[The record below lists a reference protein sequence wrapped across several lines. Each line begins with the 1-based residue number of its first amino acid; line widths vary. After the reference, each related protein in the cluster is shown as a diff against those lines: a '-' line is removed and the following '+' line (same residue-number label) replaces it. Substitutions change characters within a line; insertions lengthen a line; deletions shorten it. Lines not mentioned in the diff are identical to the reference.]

1 MPLPRQLPRSA
12 PLSTF
17 ERALAI
23 RDAASFVEDMPGP
36 AVLVRLDERGGA
48 DEAVSW
54 AFPSTER
61 LLAALDGA
69 DDDDDDDDDHDV
81 IFIDPSFMAESDEA
95 TATGPSQPPLPLPP
109 ARERAAVSVVPPGGG
124 RIGRGEATAVRIVER
139 SVSRQ
144 HAAFALDDGVWS
156 IVDLDSDNGTG
167 VNGMELV
174 PGVPHPLKSGD
185 VVHLGDVSFIFLDVA
200 AFASHLPALA
210 GR

>member
-1 MPLPRQLPRSA
+1 MPQPGHLPRSA

-23 RDAASFVEDMPGP
+23 RDAGSFVDDVPGP

-48 DEAVSW
+48 DEAVPW

-61 LLAALDGA
+61 LQAAIEAAAG
-69 DDDDDDDDDHDV
+69 DDDAEDDV
-81 IFIDPSFMAESDEA
+81 IFIDPSFTADSDEA

-109 ARERAAVSVVPPGGG
+109 ARERAAVTVVPPGGG
-124 RIGRGEATAVRIVER
+124 RIGRDDASAIRIVER
-139 SVSRQ
+139 SVSRR
-144 HAAFALDDGVWS
+144 HAAVTIDDDVWS

-167 VNGMELV
+167 VNGMVLV
-174 PGVPHPLKSGD
+174 PGIPHPLKSGD